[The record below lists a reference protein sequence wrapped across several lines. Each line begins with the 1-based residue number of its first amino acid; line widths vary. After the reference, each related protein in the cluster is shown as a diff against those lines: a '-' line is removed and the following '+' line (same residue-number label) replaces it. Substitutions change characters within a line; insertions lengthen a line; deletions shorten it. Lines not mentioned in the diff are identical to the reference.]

1 MTEDRKKHM
10 TEDRKKQRK
19 PKPKEEA
26 PKSDIQEKVL
36 FINRCAKVVKGGRR
50 FSFSALVIVG
60 DGKGKVGMGFG
71 KANEVTNAIR
81 KGVEDGKKSLVALE
95 LDKGTIPH
103 DVEATYDGAKVLI
116 KAAGDGT
123 GIIAGSHVRSVLELA
138 GIKDVVAKNLGG
150 NNPNNQVRATF
161 KALSKLQNKE
171 KVLSQRG

>member
-1 MTEDRKKHM
+1 MATETKKP
-10 TEDRKKQRK
+10 RRQ
-19 PKPKEEA
+19 KPKEEA

-71 KANEVTNAIR
+71 KANEVTDAIR
-81 KGVEDGKKSLVALE
+81 KGVEDGKKSLVTLE
-95 LDKGTIPH
+95 IEKGTVPH
-103 DVEATYDGAKVLI
+103 DVEATFDGARVLI

-150 NNPNNQVRATF
+150 NNPCNQVRAAF
-161 KALSKLQNKE
+161 KALSKLQNRQRA
-171 KVLSQRG
+171 LAQRG